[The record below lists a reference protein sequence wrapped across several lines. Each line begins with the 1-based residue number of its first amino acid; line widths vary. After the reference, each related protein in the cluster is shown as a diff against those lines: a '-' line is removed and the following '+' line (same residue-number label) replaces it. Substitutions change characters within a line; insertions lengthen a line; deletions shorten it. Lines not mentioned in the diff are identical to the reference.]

1 VLATRSGL
9 VKKTRLSDYN
19 SPRQAGVIAINFRE
33 ADDELIGAEL
43 VNPEDHILLVSRKGQ
58 AIRFQADDT
67 QLRPMGRATSGVS
80 GMKFRDSD
88 SLLSMSVIRAAQV
101 AAEQDAGLDEGEDT
115 AAGVAKAEEAEAAA
129 ARGQYFGVHPQYVFT
144 ITDGG
149 YAKRTRITEY
159 RLQSRGGIGIKA
171 MKLDNSDR
179 GQLVG
184 AFIVEEGDEILAI
197 TNSGQVVRSPIN
209 TDFRPTGRSTQGVR
223 FVSPKNGDAVAV
235 VARAV
240 DRDNGDVN
248 GDINGDANGDGNGDT
263 SGDTSGDVHGE
274 DGGASA
280 VENSEAADAGA
291 TIDESGTDPQE
302 G

>member
-1 VLATRSGL
+1 
-9 VKKTRLSDYN
+9 
-19 SPRQAGVIAINFRE
+19 
-33 ADDELIGAEL
+33 
-43 VNPEDHILLVSRKGQ
+43 
-58 AIRFQADDT
+58 
-67 QLRPMGRATSGVS
+67 MGRATSGVS

-248 GDINGDANGDGNGDT
+248 GDVNGDANGDGNGDT